1 MTAPSLPRSAPIRSD
16 DFRSSRPSL
25 RQRRFTRGGL
35 VAGIASL
42 LFGIGAAPLAAAD
55 IGTVPVATIRDN
67 APDWYALTHARIVVA
82 PGQVITDGTLEIRDG
97 RVRSVKAG
105 ASVPAG
111 ASERDMRGR
120 TIYPGFIELAATV
133 GVPEDMRRGGIKPRS
148 EQGTAPGEQQA
159 DQPGARHW
167 NRRVR
172 PELSVADRLG
182 YRDDEAKSL
191 RELGF
196 VAALAAPDA
205 GIIQG
210 RSALLSLRP
219 DGDGKSVL
227 LADNVAGHMGFDF
240 AWGSEYPTSLTGA
253 MALIRQALLD
263 SKWQHAA
270 EGWSRQR
277 RDAARPQANLALDAL
292 YPASGA
298 QPVFFRLENELDVA
312 RVRGLRDEFGLR
324 LTAYGSGYEY
334 RVIDEL
340 RGAGFGMVLP
350 LDFPEAPELE
360 KADVARET
368 SLAELQ
374 HWEQAPAN
382 PARVSAAGVDI
393 ALSTHGLDKP
403 GESFW
408 PNLRRAVKAG
418 LATDKALAALTTT
431 PAKLLNASDRL
442 GSLEAGKLAS
452 FVVADEALF
461 SDDDAS
467 IYEVWV
473 EGARQEVKPLVAT
486 DGAGHWS
493 LRWADGRGPAN
504 WELSTADDGL
514 GITAAEQ
521 RIGVQQDGD
530 DFLALAPRD
539 WFVGSE
545 AGSAEGQSTLRWTQD
560 GERLRG
566 FRLADDG
573 RRIAFSATREGSGA
587 EAADAAASGD
597 DRPDEDTPD
606 DATAA
611 IPAFAGYPAGA
622 FARKGLPA
630 QPDAVLFRNATVWTN
645 TDDGIVE
652 NTDVLVRRGRIAALG
667 SGLTAP
673 SGAMAIDAS
682 GMHLTPGIIDAHSH
696 SALQGGVNEAGD
708 AITAEVRMDD
718 VLDPTDIAIYREL
731 AGGLTT
737 ANLLHGSANPIGGQ
751 NAVIKLRW
759 GGSADDLRF
768 DGAMPG
774 IKLALGENVK
784 QSGWGDAYTTR
795 YPQTR
800 MGVNEIDRDAFDA
813 AREYAAA
820 RDAAKKK
827 GAAPF
832 RRDLRLETLAEIL
845 DGKRLIHIHS
855 YRQDEILNFVRLA
868 QDYQLPVATFQHVL
882 EGYKVADAIRELGA
896 GASTFSDWWAYKM
909 EVFDAIPQNGALMID
924 VGVTTSFNS
933 DSDELARRLNTEAAK
948 AMHYGGLSAEQAL
961 KLVTLNPAKQLR
973 IDDRVGSIAVGKD
986 ADLVLWS
993 ASPLSAY
1000 ARAEQTWI
1008 DGRRY
1013 FDRDEDARLQQAAL
1027 AERQRLSQKILDKR
1041 MKALKLARKAP
1052 GTDESEAEQDQG
1064 DSAATPQVFSDEW
1077 CAAAWQRGLYHD
1089 GRDLTACRHR
1099 EAH

>member
-1 MTAPSLPRSAPIRSD
+1 MTVPVQPRSFDP
-16 DFRSSRPSL
+16 RPSSL
-25 RQRRFTRGGL
+25 SRHSRRFARSGL
-35 VAGIASL
+35 IAGIAGL
-42 LFGIGAAPLAAAD
+42 LFAAGVAPVSAAD
-55 IGTVPVATIRDN
+55 ISTVPVATVRDN
-67 APDWYALTHARIVVA
+67 APTWYALTHARIVVS
-82 PGQVITDGTLEIRDG
+82 PGKVIEDGTLEIRDG
-97 RVRSVKAG
+97 RIRSVKAG
-105 ASVPAG
+105 SNVPAG
-111 ASERDMRGR
+111 ASERDMQGL
-120 TIYPGFIELAATV
+120 TIYPGFIEMAGTV

-148 EQGTAPGEQQA
+148 EQGTAPTEQQA

-172 PELSVADRLG
+172 PELSVADRLS
-182 YRDDEAKSL
+182 YKDDEAKSL

-205 GIIQG
+205 GIVQG
-210 RSALLSLRP
+210 RSALLSLRQE
-219 DGDGKSVL
+219 GDSKSVL
-227 LADNVAGHMGFDF
+227 LADNVAEHLGFDF

-263 SKWQHAA
+263 SQWQHSA
-270 EGWSRQR
+270 EAWSRQH
-277 RDAARPQANLALDAL
+277 RDAPRPQANLALDAL
-292 YPASGA
+292 YPAASGS

-312 RVRGLRDEFGLR
+312 RIRGLRDEFGLR
-324 LTAYGSGYEY
+324 VTAYGSGYEY
-334 RVIDEL
+334 RVLDSL

-360 KADVARET
+360 KADVAREV

-382 PARVSAAGVDI
+382 PARVADAGIEI
-393 ALSTHGLDKP
+393 ALSLHGLDKP
-403 GESFW
+403 GEGFW
-408 PNLRRAVKAG
+408 TNLRRAVKAG
-418 LATDKALAALTTT
+418 LGADRALAALTTT
-431 PAKLLNASDRL
+431 PARLLGASDRL
-442 GSLEAGKLAS
+442 GSLESGKLAS
-452 FVVADEALF
+452 FVVADRTLF
-461 SDDDAS
+461 NADDAA
-467 IYEVWV
+467 IHEVWV
-473 EGARQEVKPLVAT
+473 EGVRSELKPLQAT
-486 DGAGHWS
+486 DGTGQWA
-493 LRWADGRGPAN
+493 LRWADGRGPTS
-504 WELSTADDGL
+504 WELSKADDGL
-514 GITAAEQ
+514 GISTDGK
-521 RIGVQQDGD
+521 RVGVQQDGE
-530 DFLALAPRD
+530 DFLALVPRD
-539 WFVGSE
+539 WF
-545 AGSAEGQSTLRWTQD
+545 AANAEGQSTLRWSQD
-560 GERLRG
+560 GERLHG

-573 RRIAFSATREGSGA
+573 RRVAFSATREGDEDKSPDASTPEDGKVV
-587 EAADAAASGD
+587 EAA
-597 DRPDEDTPD
+597 
-606 DATAA
+606 AA
-611 IPAFAGYPAGA
+611 IPAFAGYPAGV

-630 QPDAVLFRNATVWTN
+630 QPDAVLFRGATVWTN
-645 TDDGIVE
+645 ADGGILE
-652 NTDVLVRRGRIAALG
+652 NTDVLVRGGRIAAVGSRLG
-667 SGLTAP
+667 VP
-673 SGAMAIDAS
+673 SGATEIDAS
-682 GMHLTPGIIDAHSH
+682 GLHLTPGIIDAHSH

-708 AITAEVRMDD
+708 AITAEVRMGD
-718 VLDPTDIAIYREL
+718 VLDPTDIGIYREL
-731 AGGLTT
+731 AGGVTA

-768 DGAMPG
+768 EGAMPG
-774 IKLALGENVK
+774 IKFALGENVK

-813 AREYAAA
+813 AREYAAK
-820 RDAAKKK
+820 RDASTRK

-845 DGKRLIHIHS
+845 AGKRLIHIHS

-868 QDYQLPVATFQHVL
+868 QDYDLPVATFQHVL
-882 EGYKVADAIRELGA
+882 EGYKVADAIRDLGA

-909 EVFDAIPQNGALMID
+909 EVFDAIPHNGALMTG

-948 AMHYGGLSAEQAL
+948 AMHYGGLTAEEAL

-973 IDDRVGSIAVGKD
+973 VDDRVGSIAVGKD

-1013 FDRDEDARLQQAAL
+1013 FDRSEDARLQQAAQS
-1027 AERQRLSQKILDKR
+1027 ERQRLSQKVLEKR

-1052 GTDESEAEQDQG
+1052 AGDNVDAEADATAPERYSDQ
-1064 DSAATPQVFSDEW
+1064 W

-1089 GRDLTACRHR
+1089 GRDLTACRHH